1 MDNAQLTK
9 AVEGVARDWK
19 RAAYY
24 DDAEHAMDGQWQTLI
39 WPRIRHCNFDV
50 VVDLAAGHGRNSRK
64 LLDHAK
70 RLFIVDVNEEN
81 ISFCRSRFADQS
93 NVTIF
98 RNNGYSLQPI
108 GDQAVSLR
116 SWFDAMVHFDSDVV
130 RSYLGEITRVLRVGG
145 HAFLHHSNMS
155 SNPTGSHRDTP
166 GWRHFMTKELMAHW
180 AAKAGLGVESQEV
193 FDWRPGAGISDCFTL
208 LKRES

>member
-70 RLFIVDVNEEN
+70 RLFIDDVNEEN
-81 ISFCRSRFADQS
+81 ISF
-93 NVTIF
+93 
-98 RNNGYSLQPI
+98 
-108 GDQAVSLR
+108 
-116 SWFDAMVHFDSDVV
+116 
-130 RSYLGEITRVLRVGG
+130 
-145 HAFLHHSNMS
+145 
-155 SNPTGSHRDTP
+155 
-166 GWRHFMTKELMAHW
+166 
-180 AAKAGLGVESQEV
+180 
-193 FDWRPGAGISDCFTL
+193 
-208 LKRES
+208 